1 MEKVLAYRNHHFEA
15 KRRPQ
20 PALSRHAGKRAQ
32 QRGIDQS
39 AVSLVLAYGKREFDS
54 RGGVQYLMTR
64 DSIDI
69 LRRVVGTTQQV
80 EALAGVYAVVSAEDD
95 TVITLGHRQA

>member
-1 MEKVLAYRNHHFEA
+1 MTYGNHHYEA
-15 KRRPQ
+15 KRRPR

-39 AVSLVLAYGKREFDS
+39 AAALVVAYGKREFDG
-54 RGGVQYLMTR
+54 RGGVRYLMTR
-64 DSIDI
+64 ESIES

-95 TVITLGHRQA
+95 TVITLGHRYD

>member
-1 MEKVLAYRNHHFEA
+1 MTYGNHHYEA
-15 KRRPQ
+15 KQRPR
-20 PALSRHAGKRAQ
+20 PAISRHAGKRAQ

-39 AVSLVLAYGKREFDS
+39 AVTLVLAYGKREFDG
-54 RGGVQYLMTR
+54 RGGVRYLMTK
-64 DSIDI
+64 DSIES

-95 TVITLGHRQA
+95 TVITLGHRHD